1 MNETGT
7 LGIFLTQSIVQKTGN
22 LEVKPGANTPET
34 QFFPLQKIKCFVFF
48 RINTL
53 ARKGTSPRAHTRGDS
68 VFARENVPRGL
79 FEGAGH
85 VILSHSCF

>member
-1 MNETGT
+1 M
-7 LGIFLTQSIVQKTGN
+7 LLKLSSFRS
-22 LEVKPGANTPET
+22 P
-34 QFFPLQKIKCFVFF
+34 QFFFFFF

-53 ARKGTSPRAHTRGDS
+53 ARNGTSPRAHARGDS

>member
-1 MNETGT
+1 MLLKLSSFRSKKLNV
-7 LGIFLTQSIVQKTGN
+7 LF
-22 LEVKPGANTPET
+22 
-34 QFFPLQKIKCFVFF
+34 FF

-53 ARKGTSPRAHTRGDS
+53 ARNGTSPRAHARGDS

>member
-1 MNETGT
+1 M
-7 LGIFLTQSIVQKTGN
+7 LLKLSS
-22 LEVKPGANTPET
+22 LRY
-34 QFFPLQKIKCFVFF
+34 QKIECFVFF

-53 ARKGTSPRAHTRGDS
+53 ARNGTSPRAHARGDA
-68 VFARENVPRGL
+68 VFARENDSVPRGL